1 MEAFADSL
9 TALIEI
15 WQGEGERA
23 IERLQA
29 RLEGTV
35 KIGAGLAVPLVLIG
49 LSIGELAAGQLEQ
62 AGNRLEALL
71 ALVEARDAQMT
82 GWALLF
88 LSDARRL
95 LADEAAE
102 TAAQQAHALGEGI
115 ESRLLVGG
123 ARLRLG
129 RLAASRGDLQT
140 ARQDALAGLDAF
152 LEGGHLT
159 WVPDCLDA
167 LAEVAAGLDAHED
180 AVRLL
185 AAAERARAE
194 MGTVRVPAEDDHWS
208 SLESMLR
215 QALGTDGY
223 EAARAQ
229 GAEMTSNDAVE
240 WARRARGPRKRPPG
254 GWESL
259 TPTEIKVAELVAEG
273 LTNPQIGERMFI
285 SRATV
290 KTHVAHIFNKLD
302 VHSRTE
308 LGAIAA
314 LRRETDGSSPQ
325 AASPSTAPK

>member
-1 MEAFADSL
+1 
-9 TALIEI
+9 
-15 WQGEGERA
+15 
-23 IERLQA
+23 
-29 RLEGTV
+29 
-35 KIGAGLAVPLVLIG
+35 
-49 LSIGELAAGQLEQ
+49 
-62 AGNRLEALL
+62 
-71 ALVEARDAQMT
+71 
-82 GWALLF
+82 
-88 LSDARRL
+88 
-95 LADEAAE
+95 
-102 TAAQQAHALGEGI
+102 
-115 ESRLLVGG
+115 
-123 ARLRLG
+123 
-129 RLAASRGDLQT
+129 LQT